1 MYAQLCLR
9 LSEEAPNFDDPGK
22 TGNSV
27 SIIFIAMLIISFV
40 MSQVIFFCHV
50 LVTSCPDETPFLK
63 RQHFILVE
71 NYLNNLFST
80 DSVLQG

>member
-27 SIIFIAMLIISFV
+27 SIMFIAMLNSSFLV
-40 MSQVIFFCHV
+40 SQVFFCHV

-63 RQHFILVE
+63 RQHFVLVE
-71 NYLNNLFST
+71 NYLNYLFST